1 MSSEDLTITHFKNL
15 ISSLSSL
22 VSPLVCLAGNPGLN
36 HSQTRCNV
44 YCVGKQCKYTS
55 PRLKL
60 SQNYDTSSK
69 IHAHSN
75 PSFIINTNPRILYN
89 QISNISNKNTSYI
102 CLLSHILIFIWYI
115 ADNIIWFVFLDQ

>member
-15 ISSLSSL
+15 ISPLSSL
-22 VSPLVCLAGNPGLN
+22 LWSVLPEILVCI
-36 HSQTRCNV
+36 HSQTWSNS

-75 PSFIINTNPRILYN
+75 PSFIINTNPRIQYN
-89 QISNISNKNTSYI
+89 QISNISNKNTSYT
-102 CLLSHILIFIWYI
+102 CPLSHILIFIWSI
-115 ADNIIWFVFLDQ
+115 ADNIIWLVFLDQ